1 MLDPFC
7 PVSTKKMSFPSAP
20 AAAAAAAAASV
31 SADDRSAFYKMLESD
46 AAALLSSSPHRDAT
60 ALCANIAALLYR
72 AFDAKFGE
80 RSKGPG
86 AAVNWAGFYLLR
98 AIEPDE
104 ANIDHSI
111 VDAAAADASAALP
124 TPPSQALV
132 LGPFHGAPAV
142 SLIRLSKG
150 VCGAAASTEQ
160 VQLVPDVHAR
170 PDHIAC
176 DSRSRSE
183 LVIPIYAASEDEEV
197 AVRKAG
203 AVTVAEA
210 AAAVAATAGGS
221 SGSAASSRGRLVG
234 VLDMDSPQLAFFREQ
249 DAECL
254 GRIAAALGRAADW
267 GPIIDQRVRV
277 RFPVDASCTLSK
289 RH

>member
-1 MLDPFC
+1 
-7 PVSTKKMSFPSAP
+7 MSFPSAP
-20 AAAAAAAAASV
+20 AAAAAAASV
-31 SADDRSAFYKMLESD
+31 SADDRSAFYKTLESD

-72 AFDAKFGE
+72 SFDAKFGD

-124 TPPSQALV
+124 TPPSQALL

-150 VCGAAASTEQ
+150 VCGAAASKEL

-183 LVIPIYAASEDEEV
+183 LVIPIYVASEDEE
-197 AVRKAG
+197 AAARKAG

-210 AAAVAATAGGS
+210 AAAAAIAATAGGS
-221 SGSAASSRGRLVG
+221 SVSASSSRGRGRLVG